1 MSKKEKKEQQEQ
13 ELIQVKKQKKE
24 IEILYDELDEG
35 LKSKIILHLE
45 EKYKK
50 NLNTFKDDY
59 HKYMVSGR
67 YVTGTNMRVIKRGDL
82 AVFLN
87 LETDVTV
94 MERVRRTDGVTL
106 ITKNYEYDIALTKT
120 ILIKRIPIIH
130 GLSTKIIIHLCIAN
144 VSSLKIATQL
154 KALSDSVF
162 LRNLLKYKD
171 KTLKDK
177 PIIQMIIAG
186 GIFGIVLYFAL
197 IQVFKEAILQF
208 IGTLTLQPPA

>member
-1 MSKKEKKEQQEQ
+1 MGKKDKREQQLEVLEKEKE
-13 ELIQVKKQKKE
+13 E
-24 IEILYDELDEG
+24 IEILFDELDEDI
-35 LKSKIILHLE
+35 KNKIIFHLE
-45 EKYKK
+45 KDYKNK
-50 NLNTFKDDY
+50 LENFKDDY

-67 YVTGTNMRVIKRGDL
+67 YVTGTNMREIKRGDL

-120 ILIKRIPIIH
+120 IIIKRIPIIH

-144 VSSLKIATQL
+144 VHSLKIATQL
-154 KALSDSVF
+154 KQLSDSVF

-171 KTLKDK
+171 KTLRDK
-177 PIIQMIIAG
+177 PIIQMLIAG
-186 GIFGIVLYFAL
+186 AIFGIVLYFAL
-197 IQVFKEAILQF
+197 IQVFKEAILTF
-208 IGTLTLQPPA
+208 IGSLTLNPPTS

>member
-1 MSKKEKKEQQEQ
+1 MVKKSKEKELTLVEKEKEG
-13 ELIQVKKQKKE
+13 IQ
-24 IEILYDELDEG
+24 ILFDELDEDI
-35 LKSKIILHLE
+35 KNKIVLNLE
-45 EKYKK
+45 KEYKEK
-50 NLNTFKDDY
+50 LDDFKGDY

-67 YVTGTNMRVIKRGDL
+67 YVTGTNMREIKRGDL

-94 MERVRRTDGVTL
+94 MERVKKTDGVTL

-120 ILIKRIPIIH
+120 IMIKRIPIIH

-171 KTLKDK
+171 RTLKDK
-177 PIIQMIIAG
+177 PILQMLIAG
-186 GIFGIVLYFAL
+186 GIFGIVLYFSL
-197 IQVFKEAILQF
+197 VQVFKEAILSF
-208 IGTLTLQPPA
+208 IGTLTLNPPAT

>member
-1 MSKKEKKEQQEQ
+1 MGKKDKEKDIELVQIEKE
-13 ELIQVKKQKKE
+13 KE
-24 IEILYDELDEG
+24 DMQILFNDLDENI
-35 LKSKIILHLE
+35 KNKILLHLE
-45 EKYKK
+45 EEYKEK
-50 NLNTFKDDY
+50 LDNFKGDY

-67 YVTGTNMRVIKRGDL
+67 YVTGTNMREIKRGDL

-94 MERVRRTDGVTL
+94 MERVRKTDGVTI

-120 ILIKRIPIIH
+120 IVIKRIPIIH

-171 KTLKDK
+171 RTLKDK
-177 PIIQMIIAG
+177 PILQMIIAG
-186 GIFGIVLYFAL
+186 GIFGVVLYFSL
-197 IQVFKEAILQF
+197 IQVFKEAILSF
-208 IGTLTLQPPA
+208 IGTLTLNPPVT